1 MSPTAGTVSSG
12 SLTCAKAIETGP
24 QAGNTLIVVTY
35 DEFGGQWD
43 HVSPPG
49 PGSATPGPHDEFGPG
64 TRIPALIIGPAV
76 RRSTVD
82 HTSYDTTSIIA
93 TIERQY
99 GLRPLTRRDAK
110 VHDLGH
116 ALRR

>member
-1 MSPTAGTVSSG
+1 MGVDLAEG
-12 SLTCAKAIETGP
+12 GP
-24 QAGNTLIVVTY
+24 
-35 DEFGGQWD
+35 
-43 HVSPPG
+43 HVDPDATPRSR
-49 PGSATPGPHDEFGPG
+49 TPGPHDEFGPG

-99 GLRPLTRRDAK
+99 GLPPLTRRDAR

-116 ALRR
+116 ALHH